1 MKNIQILS
9 KIKQWLLITDWNKPR
24 LAAALV
30 FGLLFAAPLV
40 AHAEFI
46 NKSEDG
52 TKQNAEPQE
61 DPPSGYIG
69 TNEEGDSVMR
79 TGPRQRDNNDVEDY
93 NQGIIISPEVTPIVP
108 MRPRHRDPFNPYP
121 GPGPHPGPGPRDG
134 VNQMHEYNYN
144 PEYPL
149 EVPNRSFG
157 GGPRGGGVEV
167 RGGGPRGGGPA
178 F

>member
-9 KIKQWLLITDWNKPR
+9 RIKKSMLIADWNKPR
-24 LAAALV
+24 MAALLV
-30 FGLLFAAPLV
+30 LGLLFMAPLA

-52 TKQNAEPQE
+52 TKQDAESRE

-79 TGPRQRDNNDVEDY
+79 TGPRRNTNDSVQDY
-93 NQGIIISPEVTPIVP
+93 DQGLIISPEVTPIVP
-108 MRPRHRDPFNPYP
+108 MRPRHREPFNPYP

-134 VNQMHEYNYN
+134 VNQQHEYNYN

-149 EVPNRSFG
+149 EVPNRSG
-157 GGPRGGGVEV
+157 GGRPGGVGEV
-167 RGGGPRGGGPA
+167 RGSGPRGGGPA